1 MAMWSTTRAGAAG
14 LAPAALAMM
23 MNWCISPRG
32 ASAFSGAPAAFAGG
46 MSTGAML
53 TLRGAPGPRP
63 MCARRA
69 RVGMQA
75 DSSGAE
81 AYHARHWK
89 ESSSDP
95 VVLAAATA
103 AISAQV
109 ASTPA
114 PGPEG
119 AAKTTADAGMAAG
132 QQVTP
137 AGANKYRDFEEN
149 WVPPTPSPDVDA
161 EEVVKQLLM
170 ALKNNNKPKANAGLR
185 TVLAFSSPS
194 NPITQR
200 EPEFFFGMMQ
210 NSQYSLLLGKF
221 ETFRI
226 VATEDLSNT
235 GAGYGA
241 ETVAVQLELAA
252 PTQTMMDAGVD
263 FSFMDSSGA
272 KGQSTVSLKWQLSKN
287 EDTGCWLSDTLFF
300 VPVQKKNMSMKELT
314 TSEEA
319 KDSARFKGTPASQK
333 LKAQAL
339 KPPPKKMEPSA
350 FAVKAASLNLLKPTS
365 PLLTTGMVGNKGF
378 DPAGFASSPDL
389 LLQYREAELKH
400 SR

>member
-14 LAPAALAMM
+14 LAPAALAVM
-23 MNWCISPRG
+23 MNWCIVPRG
-32 ASAFSGAPAAFAGG
+32 TSAFSGSPPAFAVG

-53 TLRGAPGPRP
+53 TLRGAPGPRST
-63 MCARRA
+63 CARRA

-95 VVLAAATA
+95 VVPAAATA
-103 AISAQV
+103 AMSAPV
-109 ASTPA
+109 ASTPT

-119 AAKTTADAGMAAG
+119 AAKTPAGAGMAAG
-132 QQVTP
+132 QVTP

-170 ALKNNNKPKANAGLR
+170 ALKNNNKPKENAGLS

-194 NPITQR
+194 NPITKR

-226 VATEDLSNT
+226 VDTEDLSNT
-235 GAGYGA
+235 GAGYGE

-252 PTQTMMDAGVD
+252 PTQTMLDAGVD
-263 FSFMDSSGA
+263 FSFFNWS
-272 KGQSTVSLKWQLSKN
+272 
-287 EDTGCWLSDTLFF
+287 
-300 VPVQKKNMSMKELT
+300 MSY
-314 TSEEA
+314 
-319 KDSARFKGTPASQK
+319 AR
-333 LKAQAL
+333 
-339 KPPPKKMEPSA
+339 
-350 FAVKAASLNLLKPTS
+350 
-365 PLLTTGMVGNKGF
+365 
-378 DPAGFASSPDL
+378 
-389 LLQYREAELKH
+389 
-400 SR
+400 